1 MPRPVLPTDP
11 VRRALMQRVRQRR
24 TEAEDL
30 VAAALRTL
38 GLHYRR
44 NVKGL
49 PGSPDFANRRR
60 GWAIF
65 VNGCFWHH
73 HKGCPRGTMPKRNH
87 AFWAEK
93 LAANRKRDA
102 AKIRLLRKAGLRVV
116 LVWECEALDPARLA
130 ERLQVLQ
137 E

>member
-1 MPRPVLPTDP
+1 
-11 VRRALMQRVRQRR
+11 MQRIRQRR
-24 TEAEDL
+24 TGAEDL
-30 VAAALRTL
+30 VAAALRNL

-44 NVKGL
+44 NVTRL
-49 PGSPDFANRRR
+49 PGSPDFANRRH

-87 AFWAEK
+87 AFWVAK

-116 LVWECEALDPARLA
+116 LVWECQALNPARLA
-130 ERLQVLQ
+130 ERLRGLA